1 MEIAEIRRRMQS
13 GELYFCNDETLMAE
27 QMERLDKVFA
37 YNQLPP
43 SRQSEKQ
50 ALLKELFA
58 AIGEDCYIETPFYAN
73 WGGKY
78 VRFGKGVYANFGLTL
93 VDDGVIEVG
102 DHVMFAPHVT
112 LATGTHPIHP
122 ELRAHQAQYNLP
134 IRIGNNVWL
143 GAGCCVMPGV
153 TIGENTVVGA
163 GSVVTRDLPANVV
176 AAGVPCRVLRPI
188 TDGDRRQYDH
198 GRLIDLTV
206 E

>member
-1 MEIAEIRRRMQS
+1 MEITEIERRMQT
-13 GELYFCNDETLMAE
+13 GELYFCNDETLQKE

-43 SRQSEKQ
+43 SRQTEKQ

-78 VRFGKGVYANFGLTL
+78 VSFGKGVYANFGLTL
-93 VDDGVIEVG
+93 VDDGAIEVG

-176 AAGVPCRVLRPI
+176 AAGIPCRVLRPI
-188 TDGDRRQYDH
+188 TDEDRRQYDH
-198 GRLIDLTV
+198 GRPIDLTV
-206 E
+206 D

>member
-1 MEIAEIRRRMQS
+1 MELSEIKRRMQT
-13 GELYFCNDETLMAE
+13 GELYFCNDEDLMKE
-27 QMERLDKVFA
+27 QVARLDKVFA

-43 SRQSEKQ
+43 NKYAEKQ

-73 WGGKY
+73 WGGKH

-93 VDDGVIEVG
+93 VDDGAIEVG
-102 DHVMFAPHVT
+102 DYVLFAPHVT
-112 LATGTHPIHP
+112 LATASHPIHP

-143 GAGCCVMPGV
+143 GTGCAVMPGV
-153 TIGENTVVGA
+153 TIGDNTVVGA

-188 TDGDRRQYDH
+188 TDDDRRQYDH
-198 GRLIDLTV
+198 GRPINLTL